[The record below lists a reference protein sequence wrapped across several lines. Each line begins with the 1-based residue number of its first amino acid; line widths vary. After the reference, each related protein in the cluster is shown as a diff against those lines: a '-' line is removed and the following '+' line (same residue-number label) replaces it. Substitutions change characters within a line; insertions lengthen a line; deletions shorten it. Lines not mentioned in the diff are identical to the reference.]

1 MTTKQHMIEAIA
13 EHGAIS
19 SAQAEKVLSVFIKV
33 KAVKFGA
40 HDGFM
45 VTHGAFM
52 DREVIRRALSQAK

>member
-13 EHGAIS
+13 TAGAIS
-19 SAQAEKVLSVFIKV
+19 VDQAEQVLAVFIKV

-40 HDGFM
+40 HDGFT

-52 DREVIRRALSQAK
+52 DREVIRRALSQVK